1 MDNECLV
8 GTIRNIS
15 QRMDARLKV
24 MIKKASL
31 PILLNHIP
39 LFYHLPDDGTPL
51 PFHELQK
58 RWGASKSSVS
68 EIVSRYEAIDFV
80 SRIDSEDD
88 KRCNM
93 IRLRPEGAEIRKTL
107 DRMEETLLDEFLVGF
122 SAEELMMLQML
133 LKRMG

>member
-1 MDNECLV
+1 MARECLV

-15 QRMDARLKV
+15 QRMDARLKI
-24 MIKKASL
+24 MIKESAL

-39 LFYHLPDDGTPL
+39 LFYHLPIDGTPL

-68 EIVSRYEAIDFV
+68 EIVSRYEASDFV
-80 SRIDSEDD
+80 TRIDSEDD

-93 IRLRPEGAEIRKTL
+93 ISLRPGGAEIRKSL
-107 DRMEETLLDEFLVGF
+107 DRMEETLLDEFLIGF
-122 SAEELMMLQML
+122 SAEERMMLQML
-133 LKRMG
+133 LKRVE